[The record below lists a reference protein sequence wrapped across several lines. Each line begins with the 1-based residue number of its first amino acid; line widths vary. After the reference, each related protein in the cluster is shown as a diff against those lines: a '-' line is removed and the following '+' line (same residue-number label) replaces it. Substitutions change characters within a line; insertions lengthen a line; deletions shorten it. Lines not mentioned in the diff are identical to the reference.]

1 MTDFDRVKAYYRIF
15 PEEDRFKIMGFSG
28 IMEYEMTMRIFAKY
42 MGWNRTVLEQTETD
56 DCIVETCSHAMY
68 IGEKVGK

>member
-1 MTDFDRVKAYYRIF
+1 MKNDEYMSIISRKTKDMKLLRDEIF
-15 PEEDRFKIMGFSG
+15 SLI
-28 IMEYEMTMRIFAKY
+28 
-42 MGWNRTVLEQTETD
+42 EQTATD